1 MTWGAVAVGT
11 VTALGSAYSANQ
23 QQKQQAEND
32 RASMMANAAQI
43 ENSPWTGVKSAV
55 QGPTAAGSDALG
67 AAVQGGLQGAMFGSQ
82 LGKNAGEAKIKKDAA
97 ASYDKWLESQK
108 AGAPIK

>member
-67 AAVQGGLQGAMFGSQ
+67 AAVQGGLQGAMFGRQ
-82 LGKNAGEAKIKKDAA
+82 LNKDNKDQAN
-97 ASYDKWLESQK
+97 YDKWVEAQK
-108 AGAPIK
+108 AGGLPVK